1 MPTPVAAPTPVST
14 PTWGQPTGQGCCSM
28 DFKTCVTW
36 CGVDKNGCETCNN
49 NEVVWL
55 ANGPPN
61 VSCAAKYADCTAN
74 KQSCCPGLTCV
85 ADSQYYAQC
94 RVITTSSPN
103 PASPATTTPLPTT
116 QRPTNLPTPAIPTI
130 PPTTRSP
137 IIPVNGNLFRTT
149 ETLSTWDAFLQLESL
164 TFKVSN
170 NPPVYA
176 LQAAGGAAG
185 SGNVV
190 SESQAYAVFI
200 TAVVLASWETHKKAS
215 LTDADWNL
223 AVTYFQGY
231 FNGWKR
237 MCLNSNKF
245 SGCQSDGTWCM
256 E

>member
-1 MPTPVAAPTPVST
+1 MHLILVTLIAICL
-14 PTWGQPTGQGCCSM
+14 GQFVDGQGYFLTSRSLNYNAA
-28 DFKTCVTW
+28 
-36 CGVDKNGCETCNN
+36 KNGT
-49 NEVVWL
+49 
-55 ANGPPN
+55 
-61 VSCAAKYADCTAN
+61 SN
-74 KQSCCPGLTCV
+74 K
-85 ADSQYYAQC
+85 
-94 RVITTSSPN
+94 
-103 PASPATTTPLPTT
+103 ASF
-116 QRPTNLPTPAIPTI
+116 
-130 PPTTRSP
+130 
-137 IIPVNGNLFRTT
+137 NGNLFRTT
-149 ETLSTWDAFLQLESL
+149 ETLSAWDAFLQLESL